1 MSIRTKLTA
10 IILGLVAIPLLFV
23 SIVAFINYENSLKA
37 DHLSQLRNLAGFKAD
52 RIEAYFAG
60 LRTEI
65 EMAQSF
71 FIIRKHLPLLIRSAG
86 GPDNPAV
93 AAARKV
99 LDGQLRRIQES
110 AGLLDFILTDKNGRI
125 VYASDPKDYATTEFK
140 SLPEIQLASFKEGL
154 NRIFISE
161 IFLNKPAGNRP
172 EMLVTAPAFDLNDS
186 VIGIIVFELEMAP
199 LYQLIQDT
207 LGLGSTGEVLI
218 GKLSSPDRIMYLN
231 PLRHDPNAAFKRTV
245 RIGDRIGI
253 PIQKALHGETGTGMS
268 VDYRGKSVVAAWRP
282 IPSLGW
288 GLVAKIDSKEAL
300 QDDTNLKH
308 LVIMMLAVIFVMV
321 TLITLSV
328 SQSISLPIKTLTTG
342 AGIIGSG
349 NLDHKVGNT
358 LKDEIG
364 QLSRA
369 FDKMTH
375 DLKTTIASRNELNRE
390 IAERKRAEEQ
400 LKRLSQELEK
410 KVEART
416 AELRGT
422 NELLKLEIIERVKAE
437 ESLAKRQQV
446 LESIYAIETTF
457 SVSIEDVFDQ
467 VAITIANLV
476 NLPYTAVGRIEKGR
490 LTPLSQLTENIFL
503 HEKSIPVTMHPCG
516 IVVREKKVRQYSGNI
531 RDMFPENMKTPGQD
545 YRSYVGVPVFD
556 KVGVVIGV
564 ICAMGLA
571 ERTFSELEL
580 HSMEIF
586 ARYLGHEIEHEIMD
600 DQLRT
605 AGEMNLLG
613 RIASGVAH
621 EVRNPLN
628 GILAI
633 SEALFQDLGDR
644 PEHLPYLQHIKT
656 QVNRLAALM
665 RDLLDLGKPLV
676 QSEFTPQPLE
686 PIIRSAIDSLKHS
699 TSHKDRTVN
708 FTPSPT
714 PVSCMVKTDTVK
726 LQQVFFNIIDN
737 ACDHSPAAEAVIV
750 EISLTADPEPEA
762 VIRVID
768 RGKGIAPDLL
778 EKVFDPFFTTRKG
791 GTGLGLSIVKRIVE
805 LHKGTVTITN
815 NMPGPGVTAEVRLP
829 LFVKQELADV

>member
-1 MSIRTKLTA
+1 MSIRLKLT
-10 IILGLVAIPLLFV
+10 IIIIGLVSIPLFFISIIAFV
-23 SIVAFINYENSLKA
+23 NYEKA
-37 DHLSQLRNLAGFKAD
+37 LETGRFLQLRNLASFKAD
-52 RIEAYFAG
+52 RIEAYIQG

-71 FIIRKHLPLLIRSAG
+71 FIIRKHLPFLTRSAG
-86 GPDNPAV
+86 GPGNSAT
-93 AAARKV
+93 AASRKV
-99 LDGQLRRIQES
+99 LDAQLRKIQDA
-110 AGLLDFILTDKNGRI
+110 AGLSDIMLTDNNGRI
-125 VYASDPKDYATTEFK
+125 VYASDPEDYAVTMFT
-140 SLPEIQLASFKEGL
+140 SLPEVQLASFKEGL

-186 VIGIIVFELEMAP
+186 IIGIIVFELEMAP

-218 GKLSSPDRIMYLN
+218 GKLSSPDRIMYMN
-231 PLRHDPNAAFKRTV
+231 PLRHDPNAALKRTV

-268 VDYRGKSVVAAWRP
+268 VDYRGKPVVAAWRP

-300 QDDTNLKH
+300 QDVTNLKH
-308 LVIMMLAVIFVMV
+308 LVIMMLAVIFLMV
-321 TLITLSV
+321 FLITLSV
-328 SQSISLPIKTLTTG
+328 SQSISLPIKKLSLG
-342 AGIIGSG
+342 AEIIGSG
-349 NLDHKVGNT
+349 NLDHKVGT
-358 LKDEIG
+358 PLKDEIG

-375 DLKTTIASRNELNRE
+375 DLKTTIASRDELDRE
-390 IAERKRAEEQ
+390 IAERKKAEEQ
-400 LKRLSQELEK
+400 LKGLSQELEK

-416 AELRGT
+416 AELKGT
-422 NELLKLEIIERVKAE
+422 NELLRLEIIERVKAE

-446 LESIYAIETTF
+446 LESIHAIETTF
-457 SVSIEDVFDQ
+457 SVSIEDIFDQ

-476 NLPYTAVGRIEKGR
+476 NVPYVAVGHVDRNRFKA
-490 LTPLSQLTENIFL
+490 LSQLTIGNSL
-503 HEKSIPVTMHPCG
+503 HEKSVPFTANPCG
-516 IVVREKKVRQYSGNI
+516 IVVRDKKVRQYSRNLSTL
-531 RDMFPENMKTPGQD
+531 FPEHMQSTGLEYQ
-545 YRSYVGVPVFD
+545 SYIGIPIFD
-556 KVGVVIGV
+556 KEGALIGS
-564 ICAMGLA
+564 ICAMDRA
-571 ERTFSELEL
+571 ERTFNDFEL
-580 HSMEIF
+580 HTMEIF
-586 ARYLGHEIEHEIMD
+586 ARYLGHEIEHEIME
-600 DQLRT
+600 QELRT

-633 SEALFQDLGDR
+633 TEALFQDLGDR
-644 PEHLPYLQHIKT
+644 PEHLPYLHHIKT

-676 QSEFTPQPLE
+676 QSEFTPQLLE
-686 PIIRSAIDSLKHS
+686 QIIRSAIDSLEHS
-699 TSHKDRTVN
+699 VSHKDRTVI
-708 FTPSPT
+708 FLPAPA
-714 PVSCMVKTDTVK
+714 PVPYMVKTDVVK

-737 ACDHSPAAEAVIV
+737 ACDHSAAADAVIV
-750 EISLTADPEPEA
+750 EMSQTDDPEPEA
-762 VIRVID
+762 VVRVID
-768 RGKGIAPDLL
+768 KGKGIAPDLL

-815 NMPGPGVTAEVRLP
+815 NAPGPGVMVEVKLP
-829 LFVKQELADV
+829 LYLKQDKADT